1 MAAVKNIDVKE
12 MAEED
17 PVIAAL
23 VQEVQWFER
32 QN

>member
-1 MAAVKNIDVKE
+1 MAAVRDIDLNE

-23 VQEVQWFER
+23 VQEVQCFE
-32 QN
+32 